1 MRVTLA
7 SFDSGAAVATL
18 PSDSVAAS
26 KETSSEHKMRFM
38 ELLLRLADPI
48 KQRPR
53 VAEPFVESDAP
64 EPRFAQ
70 RHQRA
75 LLNPSAE
82 VSGLWV
88 PHDLAGRRPPLDSE
102 R

>member
-1 MRVTLA
+1 V
-7 SFDSGAAVATL
+7 
-18 PSDSVAAS
+18 P
-26 KETSSEHKMRFM
+26 
-38 ELLLRLADPI
+38 
-48 KQRPR
+48 
-53 VAEPFVESDAP
+53 EPFVESDAP

-88 PHDLAGRRPPLDSE
+88 PHDLARVADRLQIAGDDLVERCSLRAGDLDDAVARCSE
-102 R
+102 RHLGNDCTNIVRRDGLQ